1 MRKFT
6 AESVEKL
13 VREEGNEN
21 LTYQMESEQ
30 KVKVRHVQRGGGSK
44 GKQKKHQSDSYTP
57 EYAVRIKQQWEV

>member
-21 LTYQMESEQ
+21 RTYQMESEQ
-30 KVKVRHVQRGGGSK
+30 KVKVRHGGGSK
-44 GKQKKHQSDSYTP
+44 EKQKKHQSDSYTP